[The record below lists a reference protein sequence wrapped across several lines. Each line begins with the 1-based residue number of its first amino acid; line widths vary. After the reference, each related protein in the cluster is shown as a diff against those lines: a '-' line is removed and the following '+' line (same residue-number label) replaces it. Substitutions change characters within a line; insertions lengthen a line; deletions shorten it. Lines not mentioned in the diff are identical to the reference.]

1 MEIPP
6 SANNQPRLTPP
17 QPQQGGTFTEGQP
30 RRKRNMIIAI
40 AAGAAVVLTAA
51 IVGLVLLVLPLF
63 SPAQDISGTAK
74 TYFQALIDG
83 DGEKALS
90 VSDPGVP
97 ENEKALL
104 QNNVYKNAGQ
114 HIDGY
119 RILDARSDF
128 VTAEVTQ
135 NGRKQEIILRM
146 TKTREGEWK
155 VGSKNFQK
163 IRLSSSRLVKSFTV
177 NGVDVAAPDAGTGA
191 RDSQL
196 LMPAFPGEYTLGIS
210 GDKYATAE
218 EQKALISIDRTI
230 SKSTESLKVI
240 PSQLLLDET
249 RTLLENKRSECTAST
264 PDSASEATRR
274 GCSGFALYEYRPT
287 RNVKW
292 TIEKEPTF
300 TLIRGEDS
308 WIIQSDE
315 SGKAS
320 VSYEV
325 NSGRDDSP
333 KWEPKV
339 ELVVPRAS
347 GEIHIVDGKATLK
360 DR

>member
-6 SANNQPRLTPP
+6 SAHHQPYLMPP
-17 QPQQGGTFTEGQP
+17 LQQQGGTLPEGKP
-30 RRKRNMIIAI
+30 GRKRNIIIAI

-51 IVGLVLLVLPLF
+51 ILALVLVVLPLF
-63 SPAQDISGTAK
+63 SPDRGMSATAK

-83 DGEKALS
+83 DGDKALS

-104 QNNVYKNAGQ
+104 QNNVYKSAGQ
-114 HIDGY
+114 RIDGY

-135 NGRKQEIILRM
+135 NGRKQDILLRM
-146 TKTREGEWK
+146 TKSREGEWK
-155 VGSKNFQK
+155 VGPKNFQK
-163 IRLSSSRLVKSFTV
+163 IRLSSSRPVGSFTV
-177 NGVDVAAPDAGTGA
+177 NGVVVAAPDSGTA
-191 RDSQL
+191 ASDSL

-210 GDKYATAE
+210 GDKYTTAE
-218 EQKALISIDRTI
+218 EQKALISIDRAI
-230 SKSTESLKVI
+230 SKNTESLKVL
-240 PSQLLLDET
+240 PTQLLLDET

-264 PDSASEATRR
+264 PGSASEATRR
-274 GCSGFALYEYRPT
+274 GCSGFAISEYRPT

-300 TLIRGEDS
+300 TLLRGEDS
-308 WIIQSDE
+308 WIIQSAQ
-315 SGKAS
+315 SGAAS

-325 NSGRDDSP
+325 NSGRDDAP
-333 KWEPKV
+333 QWEPKV
-339 ELVVPRAS
+339 ELVIPRAS
-347 GEIHIVDGKATLK
+347 GEIQIVDGKATLK

>member
-6 SANNQPRLTPP
+6 SANNQPRLAPP
-17 QPQQGGTFTEGQP
+17 LQQQGGSFPEGNP
-30 RRKRNMIIAI
+30 GRKRNIIIAV

-51 IVGLVLLVLPLF
+51 ILALVLLVLPLF
-63 SPAQDISGTAK
+63 SPDRGMSATAG

-104 QNNVYKNAGQ
+104 QNNVYKSAGQ
-114 HIDGY
+114 RIDGY
-119 RILDARSDF
+119 RILEARSDF

-135 NGRKQEIILRM
+135 NGRKQEVILRM
-146 TKTREGEWK
+146 TKSREGDWK

-163 IRLSSSRLVKSFTV
+163 IRVSSARPVKSFTA
-177 NGVDVAAPDAGTGA
+177 NGVEIPAPDPGAGA
-191 RDSQL
+191 RNSEL
-196 LMPAFPGEYTLGIS
+196 LMPAFPGEYTLGLA
-210 GDKYATAE
+210 GDKYSTAE
-218 EQKALISIDRTI
+218 ELKTLVSIDRAI
-230 SKSTESLKVI
+230 SKTSASLKVL

-249 RTLLENKRSECTAST
+249 RTLLKNKQSECVATPPST
-264 PDSASEATRR
+264 ASEASRR

-287 RNVKW
+287 RNMKW

-300 TLIRGEDS
+300 TLIRSEDS
-308 WIIQSDE
+308 WIIQPKE

-320 VSYEV
+320 ASYEV
-325 NSGRDDSP
+325 NSGSDDAP

-339 ELVVPRAS
+339 EQVETRVS
-347 GEIHIVDGKATLK
+347 GDIQIVDEKATLK
-360 DR
+360 ER

>member
-17 QPQQGGTFTEGQP
+17 LQQQGGSFPEGQP
-30 RRKRNMIIAI
+30 RRKRKMIIAI
-40 AAGAAVVLTAA
+40 AAGAAVVLAAA
-51 IVGLVLLVLPLF
+51 IGGLALLVLPLL
-63 SPAQDISGTAK
+63 SPAQDMSATAK

-104 QNNVYKNAGQ
+104 RNNVYKSAGQ

-119 RILDARSDF
+119 RILEARSDF

-146 TKTREGEWK
+146 TKTREGAWK
-155 VGSKNFQK
+155 VGPKNFQK
-163 IRLSSSRLVKSFTV
+163 IRLSSSRPVNSFTV
-177 NGVDVAAPDAGTGA
+177 NGVDVAAPDPGTGA

-196 LMPAFPGEYTLGIS
+196 LMPAFPGEYTLGVS

-218 EQKALISIDRTI
+218 EQKALISIDRAI
-230 SKSTESLKVI
+230 SKSSGNLKVI
-240 PSQLLLDET
+240 PSLLLLDET

-264 PDSASEATRR
+264 PGNASEASSR

-287 RNVKW
+287 RNLKW

-300 TLIRGEDS
+300 TLLRGEDS
-308 WIIQSDE
+308 WIIQPE
-315 SGKAS
+315 KEGKAS

-325 NSGRDDSP
+325 NSGRDDAP
-333 KWEPKV
+333 QWEPKV
-339 ELVVPRAS
+339 ELVAPRVS
-347 GEIHIVDGKATLK
+347 GEIHIVDGKATLE

>member
-6 SANNQPRLTPP
+6 SANNQPHLTPYL
-17 QPQQGGTFTEGQP
+17 QQQGGTFPEGQP
-30 RRKRNMIIAI
+30 RRNRKLIIAI

-51 IVGLVLLVLPLF
+51 TAGVVLLVSSL
-63 SPAQDISGTAK
+63 SPAQDVSATAE

-104 QNNVYKNAGQ
+104 QSNVYKNAGQ

-119 RILDARSDF
+119 RIMDAKSDF

-146 TKTREGEWK
+146 TKSPEGEWK
-155 VGSKNFQK
+155 VGAKNFQK
-163 IRLSSSRLVKSFTV
+163 IRLSSTRPVESFTV
-177 NGVDVAAPDAGTGA
+177 NGVDVAAPGAGTGA

-218 EQKALISIDRTI
+218 EQKALVSIDRAI
-230 SKSTESLKVI
+230 SKTTERLTVI

-249 RTLLENKRSECTAST
+249 RTLLENKRSECTATT
-264 PDSASEATRR
+264 PVNASEASRR

-287 RNVKW
+287 RNLKW

-300 TLIRGEDS
+300 TLLRSEDG
-308 WIIQSDE
+308 WIIQSE
-315 SGKAS
+315 EAGKAS

-325 NSGRDDSP
+325 NSGRDDAP
-333 KWEPKV
+333 QWEPKV
-339 ELVVPRAS
+339 ELVTPRAS
-347 GEIHIVDGKATLK
+347 GEIQIVDGKATLK

>member
-6 SANNQPRLTPP
+6 SANYQPRPTPP
-17 QPQQGGTFTEGQP
+17 LPQQGGTFPEAQP
-30 RRKRNMIIAI
+30 GRKRKMIIAI

-51 IVGLVLLVLPLF
+51 IVALVLLVLPLF
-63 SPAQDISGTAK
+63 SPSQNLSGTAK

-97 ENEKALL
+97 ENERALL

-114 HIDGY
+114 RLDGY

-135 NGRKQEIILRM
+135 NGRKQEISLRM
-146 TKTREGEWK
+146 TKSREGEWK
-155 VGSKNFQK
+155 VGPKNFQK
-163 IRLSSSRLVKSFTV
+163 IRISSSRPAESFTV
-177 NGVDVAAPDAGTGA
+177 NGVPVAAPGAETGA

-210 GDKYATAE
+210 GDKYATAG
-218 EQKALISIDRTI
+218 EQKALVSIDRAI
-230 SKSTESLKVI
+230 SKTSERLTVL

-264 PDSASEATRR
+264 PGSASEATRR
-274 GCSGFALYEYRPT
+274 GCSGFTLYEYRPT

-300 TLIRGEDS
+300 TLSPSTDF
-308 WIIQSDE
+308 WYIQSE
-315 SGKAS
+315 EKGKVT

-325 NSGRDDSP
+325 NRGNEATP
-333 KWEPKV
+333 NWEPHTEV
-339 ELVVPRAS
+339 REARVS

-360 DR
+360 DQ

>member
-17 QPQQGGTFTEGQP
+17 LQQQGGTFPEGNP

-40 AAGAAVVLTAA
+40 AAGAAVALTAA
-51 IVGLVLLVLPLF
+51 IVGVVLLASSL
-63 SPAQDISGTAK
+63 SPAQDVSATAK

-83 DGEKALS
+83 DGERALS

-104 QNNVYKNAGQ
+104 QNNVYKSAGQ

-119 RILDARSDF
+119 RILGARSDS
-128 VTAEVTQ
+128 VRAEVTQ
-135 NGRKQEIILRM
+135 NGRKQEITLRM
-146 TKTREGEWK
+146 TKSREGEWK
-155 VGSKNFQK
+155 VGATNFQK
-163 IRLSSSRLVKSFTV
+163 IRLSSSRPVKSFAV
-177 NGVDVAAPDAGTGA
+177 NGVDVPAPDPGTGA
-191 RDSQL
+191 RNSL
-196 LMPAFPGEYTLGIS
+196 LMPAFPGEYTLGVS

-218 EQKALISIDRTI
+218 EQKALISIDRAI
-230 SKSTESLKVI
+230 SKSSESLKVI

-274 GCSGFALYEYRPT
+274 GCSGFTLYEYRPT
-287 RNVKW
+287 RDLKW

-300 TLIRGEDS
+300 TLLRGEDS
-308 WIIQSDE
+308 WIIQPDE
-315 SGKAS
+315 AGKAS

-325 NSGRDDSP
+325 NSGRDDAP
-333 KWEPKV
+333 QWEPKV
-339 ELVVPRAS
+339 ELVTPRVS
-347 GEIHIVDGKATLK
+347 GEIQIVDGKATLK

>member
-6 SANNQPRLTPP
+6 SANNQPRLAPP
-17 QPQQGGTFTEGQP
+17 LQQGGSFPEGNP
-30 RRKRNMIIAI
+30 RRKRNIIIAV
-40 AAGAAVVLTAA
+40 AAGAAVILTAA
-51 IVGLVLLVLPLF
+51 ILALVLLVLPLF
-63 SPAQDISGTAK
+63 SPDRGMSATAG

-104 QNNVYKNAGQ
+104 QNNVYKSAGQ
-114 HIDGY
+114 RIDGY
-119 RILDARSDF
+119 RILESRSDY

-135 NGRKQEIILRM
+135 NGRTQEVILRM
-146 TKTREGEWK
+146 TKSREGDWK

-163 IRLSSSRLVKSFTV
+163 IRVSSARPVKSFTA
-177 NGVDVAAPDAGTGA
+177 NGVEIPAPDPGAGA
-191 RDSQL
+191 RNSEL
-196 LMPAFPGEYTLGIS
+196 LMPAFPGEYTLGIA
-210 GDKYATAE
+210 GDKYSTAE
-218 EQKALISIDRTI
+218 ELKTLVSIDRAI
-230 SKSTESLKVI
+230 SKTSASLKVL

-249 RTLLENKRSECTAST
+249 RTLLKNKQSECVATPPST
-264 PDSASEATRR
+264 ASEASRR

-287 RNVKW
+287 RNMKW

-300 TLIRGEDS
+300 TLIRSEDS
-308 WIIQSDE
+308 WIIQPEE

-320 VSYEV
+320 ASYEV
-325 NSGRDDSP
+325 NSGRDDAP

-339 ELVVPRAS
+339 EQVETRVS
-347 GEIHIVDGKATLK
+347 GDIQIVDEKATLK
-360 DR
+360 ER